1 MRLQQPDFARRLLI
15 ATLIVCS
22 VVHAARSCLMTAMLP
37 GLRAA
42 VKLVHPQ
49 FNVFGLDLT
58 RETAPEALRLRANLI
73 RPVQIAGRTIYPIAW
88 PHPERGG
95 FEVKITLGAVLSP
108 AIALMITA
116 AIWPLRSAVEGF
128 TRVTMA
134 IVLAWLVTIATA
146 LVTLHAEL
154 LYAAVHA
161 SVPFPATVSL
171 SAATMAS
178 RLLMDGGGFAIAIGL
193 ALSAVAL
200 GSRLAATDVM
210 RA

>member
-22 VVHAARSCLMTAMLP
+22 VIYAARSCLITTMLP
-37 GLRAA
+37 GLREA
-42 VKLVHPQ
+42 VKLAHPQ
-49 FNVFGLDLT
+49 FVVFGLDVT
-58 RETAPEALRLRANLI
+58 DEPAPEALRLRANLI
-73 RPVQIAGRTIYPIAW
+73 RPVQIAGRKIYPIAW
-88 PHPERGG
+88 PHPDRGG

-108 AIALMITA
+108 AIALLITA
-116 AIWPLRSAVEGF
+116 AIWPLQSAVEGF
-128 TRVTMA
+128 TRVTTA
-134 IVLAWLVTIATA
+134 VVLAWLVTIGTA

-154 LYAAVHA
+154 LHVAVHA
-161 SVPFPATVSL
+161 SAPYPASVSF
-171 SAATMAS
+171 SAATLAS

-200 GSRLAATDVM
+200 GSRLGAADAI